1 MPVARDQAQ
10 DEGEKRA
17 CMLRVERAHERVVR
31 CRPLGHEGIFAYASR
46 RVEGGTGWK
55 RSAFIDRRVMYIP
68 FPG

>member
-17 CMLRVERAHERVVR
+17 RVLRVERAHERVVR

-46 RVEGGTGWK
+46 RVEGRT
-55 RSAFIDRRVMYIP
+55 DRKGSTFSGPPVMYVA